1 MATRFARCSTTSRR
15 CRSSADNKDAVP
27 RGTASWSR
35 VGAAS
40 VVGGQWVAD
49 GIGDDGKLAIEV
61 AELIERDVQA
71 GVRELLLREAG
82 DGAVHPD
89 DRAFVNLLVDL
100 RIRPDQHREL
110 TLIGSRWRGQER
122 DAIDQHL
129 VDAGQHLD
137 RLPAEGRRIAAE
149 RADVDAGRR
158 VAVGRAGGRGAARWI
173 HRCRVG
179 SAGARGLRCAPAR
192 AGSRARGKERSE
204 CDDAGCTPHPVHGGT
219 TFRSRENVL
228 HAGDTRSARAGVRQN
243 EALLRILDVRH
254 ARRSQTSRWWCPG
267 RSTTMAAMTEQ
278 LLTVTPEA
286 RAKIDGV
293 RTFNDFPEAVLRVRI
308 LAREGVRFRYEIAL
322 EDPRDRTESDVLV
335 ELDGLAVAVDPDS
348 AADLAGATIDLDPG
362 ITGGGL
368 TIDNPNEGWQDPV
381 ARAVQEVIDRQ
392 INPGVGSHGGMVTLV
407 DVRDGTAYLQFGGG
421 CQGCAAVDVT
431 LKHGV
436 ETAIRAAVPSI
447 SAIVDATDHDAGAN
461 PYYQHGH

>member
-1 MATRFARCSTTSRR
+1 
-15 CRSSADNKDAVP
+15 
-27 RGTASWSR
+27 
-35 VGAAS
+35 
-40 VVGGQWVAD
+40 
-49 GIGDDGKLAIEV
+49 
-61 AELIERDVQA
+61 
-71 GVRELLLREAG
+71 
-82 DGAVHPD
+82 
-89 DRAFVNLLVDL
+89 
-100 RIRPDQHREL
+100 
-110 TLIGSRWRGQER
+110 
-122 DAIDQHL
+122 
-129 VDAGQHLD
+129 
-137 RLPAEGRRIAAE
+137 
-149 RADVDAGRR
+149 
-158 VAVGRAGGRGAARWI
+158 
-173 HRCRVG
+173 
-179 SAGARGLRCAPAR
+179 
-192 AGSRARGKERSE
+192 
-204 CDDAGCTPHPVHGGT
+204 
-219 TFRSRENVL
+219 
-228 HAGDTRSARAGVRQN
+228 
-243 EALLRILDVRH
+243 
-254 ARRSQTSRWWCPG
+254 
-267 RSTTMAAMTEQ
+267 MAAMTEQ

-335 ELDGLAVAVDPDS
+335 ELDGLAVAVDPDT
-348 AADLAGATIDLDPG
+348 AADLAGATIDLDPS

-368 TIDNPNEGWQDPV
+368 MIDNPNEGWKDPV

-407 DVRDGTAYLQFGGG
+407 DVRDGTAYPQFGGG